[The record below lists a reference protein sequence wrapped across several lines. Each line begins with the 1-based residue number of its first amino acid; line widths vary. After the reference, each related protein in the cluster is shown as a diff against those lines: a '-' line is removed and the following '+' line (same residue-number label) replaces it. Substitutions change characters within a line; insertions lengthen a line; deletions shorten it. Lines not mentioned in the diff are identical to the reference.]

1 MSRAVGADGL
11 ADDLREE
18 SRMALLADYPFW
30 DAFWTIAVFFAFAI
44 WVYLVIRTL
53 VDLFGRHDLSGWAK
67 AAWVVFICLI
77 PLIGVLTYLLVRPP
91 EDRMRSA

>member
-1 MSRAVGADGL
+1 
-11 ADDLREE
+11 
-18 SRMALLADYPFW
+18 MALLADYPFW

-44 WVYLVIRTL
+44 WAYLVIRTL

-91 EDRMRSA
+91 EDRLRSA

>member
-1 MSRAVGADGL
+1 MP
-11 ADDLREE
+11 
-18 SRMALLADYPFW
+18 LLFDYPFW
-30 DAFWTIAVFFAFAI
+30 GAFWTIAVFFAFAI

-67 AAWVVFICLI
+67 VAWVVFICVI

-91 EDRMRSA
+91 EDRMRIA

>member
-1 MSRAVGADGL
+1 M
-11 ADDLREE
+11 
-18 SRMALLADYPFW
+18 
-30 DAFWTIAVFFAFAI
+30 
-44 WVYLVIRTL
+44 YLVIRTL

-91 EDRMRSA
+91 ENRMRSA